1 MRSGVIIVAVM
12 AIAGALAGLAG
23 ANQVLGVL
31 GRASPNFSG
40 GIGFDAIAVA
50 LLGRSHPVGV
60 LFAGLLFGALEAG
73 GRQMQVVGRGQH
85 RSDRHHPGADHRVRR
100 RADAGARR
108 VSLPCSARRPGGD
121 ASRARGAGGALDPA
135 RRRRT
140 LVTGWILLVL
150 AVFVA
155 TAFGIGISGNAVFRM
170 SLPRDAIALPNL
182 IVPAAPYVYVASAL
196 LAFLGVRQFLRGG
209 ARWSSVSLGIGLAIV
224 VSAFLVW
231 AAAGKAFSLTGM
243 LESTMVRAVPIALG
257 GLAGV
262 LSERVGVVNIGI
274 EGMLLA
280 GAFTGAIV
288 GSLTGGIGGTIAA
301 VAVGGL
307 FGLLLAALVVTHRVD
322 QIIAGVAIN
331 VFVLGLTSYV
341 SSQVL
346 AEHHALNNAPVFR
359 PIAIPFLSDLPV
371 IGPVV
376 FRQNIFVYGALI
388 LVAIAT
394 YYLFHTRSGLRARAV
409 GEHPEA
415 ADTLG
420 INVYRIRYLNV
431 TLGGMV
437 AGFGGAWFTLG
448 SVGRFD
454 EGMTGGRG
462 FIGLA
467 AMIFGRWHPVGALMA
482 ALVFGFA
489 DSLQQKLAILQT
501 PIPSEFLAMAPYVA
515 TIVLVAGLIG
525 RARPP
530 AADGKPYIKE

>member
-1 MRSGVIIVAVM
+1 MTHI
-12 AIAGALAGLAG
+12 ALAA
-23 ANQVLGVL
+23 
-31 GRASPNFSG
+31 P
-40 GIGFDAIAVA
+40 
-50 LLGRSHPVGV
+50 
-60 LFAGLLFGALEAG
+60 
-73 GRQMQVVGRGQH
+73 
-85 RSDRHHPGADHRVRR
+85 
-100 RADAGARR
+100 
-108 VSLPCSARRPGGD
+108 RP
-121 ASRARGAGGALDPA
+121 LDPA
-135 RRRRT
+135 MRRRT
-140 LVTGWILLVL
+140 LVIGWILLGL
-150 AVFVA
+150 AIFVA
-155 TAFGIGISGNAVFRM
+155 TAFGIDTEGNAVFRL
-170 SLPRDAIALPNL
+170 SLPRDAIPIPNL
-182 IVPAAPYVYVASAL
+182 IVPAAPYIYVVSAL
-196 LAFLGVRQFLRGG
+196 LAFLGFRQFLRGG
-209 ARWSSVSLGIGLAIV
+209 ARWSSISLGIGLALAV
-224 VSAFLVW
+224 TAFLVW

-280 GAFTGAIV
+280 GAFTGAVV
-288 GSLTGGIGGTIAA
+288 GSLTGGVGGTIAA

-346 AEHHALNNAPVFR
+346 AQHHELNNAPVFR
-359 PIAIPFLSDLPV
+359 PIAIPFLSDLPIV
-371 IGPVV
+371 GPVL
-376 FRQNIFVYGALI
+376 FEQNIFVYGALI

-420 INVYRIRYLNV
+420 LNVYRIRYINV

-437 AGFGGAWFTLG
+437 AGFGGAWFTIG

-462 FIGLA
+462 FIALA

>member
-1 MRSGVIIVAVM
+1 MTDFVLSGMREM
-12 AIAGALAGLAG
+12 
-23 ANQVLGVL
+23 
-31 GRASPNFSG
+31 
-40 GIGFDAIAVA
+40 
-50 LLGRSHPVGV
+50 
-60 LFAGLLFGALEAG
+60 
-73 GRQMQVVGRGQH
+73 
-85 RSDRHHPGADHRVRR
+85 DRTRRR
-100 RADAGARR
+100 RAVA
-108 VSLPCSARRPGGD
+108 
-121 ASRARGAGGALDPA
+121 
-135 RRRRT
+135 
-140 LVTGWILLVL
+140 TGSILIGL
-150 AVFVA
+150 AVFVVL
-155 TAFGIGISGNAVFRM
+155 AFGVGTTGDAVFRL
-170 SLPRDAIALPNL
+170 SLPRDAMALPNL
-182 IVPAAPYVYVASAL
+182 VVPAAQYAYLAAAL
-196 LAFLGVRQFLRGG
+196 LAFLGVRQFMRGG
-209 ARWSSVSLGIGLAIV
+209 ARWSSLALGLGLALV
-224 VSAFLVW
+224 VTAFLVW
-231 AAAGKAFSLTGM
+231 ATAGKSFSLTGM
-243 LESTMVRAVPIALG
+243 LESTLVRAVPIALG

-262 LSERVGVVNIGI
+262 LCERVGVVNIGI

-280 GAFTGAIV
+280 GAFTGAVV
-288 GSLTGGIGGTIAA
+288 GSLVGGVGGVVAA

-307 FGLLLAALVVTHRVD
+307 FGLLLAALVVTQRVD

-346 AEHHALNNAPVFR
+346 TEFRYLNNAPVFR
-359 PIAIPFLSDLPV
+359 PIVIPVLSELPV
-371 IGPVV
+371 IGPVL

-388 LVAIAT
+388 LVAVAT
-394 YYLFHTRSGLRARAV
+394 YYLFHTRHGLRARAV
-409 GEHPEA
+409 GEHPAA

-420 INVYRIRYLNV
+420 LNVYRIRTINV

-515 TIVLVAGLIG
+515 TIVLVAGLVG

-530 AADGKPYIKE
+530 AADGKPYIKD